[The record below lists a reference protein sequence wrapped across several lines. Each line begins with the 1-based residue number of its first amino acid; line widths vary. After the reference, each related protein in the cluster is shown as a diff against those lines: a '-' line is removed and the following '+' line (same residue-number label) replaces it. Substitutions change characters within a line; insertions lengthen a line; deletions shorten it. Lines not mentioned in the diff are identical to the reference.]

1 MDTISR
7 CSVTE
12 TVPSRFNENDT
23 QNDSN
28 LKEIVKKYM
37 QTIAHLNPIKLVLDK
52 RVTFVEQ
59 LSKG

>member
-1 MDTISR
+1 MDTILR

-28 LKEIVKKYM
+28 LKEIVKNTCKPLFIL
-37 QTIAHLNPIKLVLDK
+37 T
-52 RVTFVEQ
+52 R
-59 LSKG
+59 